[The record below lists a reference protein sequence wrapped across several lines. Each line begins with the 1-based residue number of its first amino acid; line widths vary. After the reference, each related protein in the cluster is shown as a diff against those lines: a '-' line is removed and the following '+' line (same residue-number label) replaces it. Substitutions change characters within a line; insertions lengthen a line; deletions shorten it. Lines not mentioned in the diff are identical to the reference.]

1 MGDLAQAM
9 VALARAAE
17 RRRGARAQL
26 LEATDTIAAAIR
38 EQLRSGDKVLVEK
51 YPPLKVAELK
61 PGEPE
66 PDNTVEYEAV
76 RVRYTKPEGGSLIA
90 EDALARDF
98 AIFGLKESQPTLL
111 KVIGWKDDWKPHI
124 ANMNERQS
132 FVHEAEGVIRSFS
145 RDLTVQAAAYEETAK
160 KATKLVPR

>member
-9 VALARAAE
+9 VVLARAAE
-17 RRRGARAQL
+17 RRRGARAEL
-26 LEATDTIAAAIR
+26 LEATDTIAAAVR

-51 YPPLKVAELK
+51 YPPLKVTELK

-76 RVRYTKPEGGSLIA
+76 RVRYVKPEGGATA
-90 EDALARDF
+90 EDALARDY
-98 AIFGLKESQPTLL
+98 ALFGLKESQPTLL
-111 KVIGWKDDWKPHI
+111 KVIGWKDEWTPHI

-132 FVHEAEGVIRSFS
+132 FVYEAESVIRAFS
-145 RDLTVQAAAYEETAK
+145 RDLTVQAAAYEATAK